1 MKFVNETTALKC
13 ALIST
18 SDLLAELLWLV
29 SFVQKKK
36 MQQQLDI
43 NWYSGLQSSLTT
55 VLCSHLK
62 ARRPETHSKARKTN
76 QHRERNHR
84 PVFVLISVHSDM
96 LFVFGQFYKVVRQLT
111 TLYYHHQQHNKPLEM
126 QWPKETRQWSDFI
139 DDQPRAA
146 QAMHSGS
153 PTCPS
158 HFTCIVVCRHQVINL
173 RSATL

>member
-1 MKFVNETTALKC
+1 MIFW
-13 ALIST
+13 
-18 SDLLAELLWLV
+18 LAELFNNCV
-29 SFVQKKK
+29 VFSFKSPSTG
-36 MQQQLDI
+36 
-43 NWYSGLQSSLTT
+43 NSFQSPQNKPTQRTDPPAGFCANFRTL
-55 VLCSHLK
+55 
-62 ARRPETHSKARKTN
+62 R
-76 QHRERNHR
+76 
-84 PVFVLISVHSDM
+84 DM

-111 TLYYHHQQHNKPLEM
+111 ALYYHHQQHNKPLEM
-126 QWPKETRQWSDFI
+126 QWPKDTRQWSDFI